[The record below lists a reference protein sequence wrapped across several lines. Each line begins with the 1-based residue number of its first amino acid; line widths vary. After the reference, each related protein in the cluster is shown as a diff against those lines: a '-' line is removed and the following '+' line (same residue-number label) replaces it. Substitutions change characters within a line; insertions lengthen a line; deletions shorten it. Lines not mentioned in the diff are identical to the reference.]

1 MFTHTLDICFNVRS
15 HKMVHDQLTREEILA
30 ALEERIRALRESD
43 PSEMAD
49 ACGHV
54 ESYPCL

>member
-1 MFTHTLDICFNVRS
+1 MFVHTLDICFNVRS
-15 HKMVHDQLTREEILA
+15 HKMAHEQLTREEILA
-30 ALEERIRALRESD
+30 ALEERIRDLRASD

-54 ESYPCL
+54 ETYPAL